1 MNKNPYLQYL
11 VDESSGIDFT
21 DIRHQVWSEGY
32 KSGTKD
38 GPAIKS
44 VIRLQNDAVM
54 AFDNDDGS
62 SILSRCCQFG

>member
-21 DIRHQVWSEGY
+21 DIRYQVWSEGY

-44 VIRLQNDAVM
+44 VIRL
-54 AFDNDDGS
+54 
-62 SILSRCCQFG
+62 